1 MAVAQFAVVM
11 KDREWTVFKDG
22 QAVQAC
28 LTRSAAIEAAEAMAF
43 EAEELGEP
51 VELVIQDY
59 YGAVAGKHSGGP
71 D

>member
-1 MAVAQFAVVM
+1 MSQFAVVM

-22 QAVQAC
+22 KAVQIY

-43 EAEELGEP
+43 AAEARGEP

-59 YGAVAGKHSGGP
+59 YGAVAGKHSGGS

>member
-1 MAVAQFAVVM
+1 MAQLAVVM
-11 KDREWTVFKDG
+11 KDREWTVFRDG
-22 QAVQAC
+22 RPVQVC
-28 LTRSAAIEAAEAMAF
+28 LTRSAAIEAAEALAF
-43 EAEELGEP
+43 AAEEQGEA